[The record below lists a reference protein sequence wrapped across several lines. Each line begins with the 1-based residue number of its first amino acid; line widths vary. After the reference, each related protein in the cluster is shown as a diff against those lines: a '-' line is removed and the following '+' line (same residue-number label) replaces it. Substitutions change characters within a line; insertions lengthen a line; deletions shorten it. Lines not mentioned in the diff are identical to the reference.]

1 MVKPAKRRSLTL
13 CAGRVLVCKF
23 ILLIGFIPSLL
34 AAQPAV
40 SPTPLPGFEFNTLV
54 FMSTFKLYEPVS
66 HGTCGSSFVLV
77 KPKTPGASEGSLV
90 LVTAAHLLEG
100 IVGDQAVLVTRSH
113 TGDVWTRVPYTL
125 HVRKAGKPLWV
136 KHPTADVAAMY
147 LVLPDALKPT
157 GGISTELLATDQ
169 LLDKYDVHPGDE
181 LFALGFPFC
190 VEGDFGFPVLRSGA
204 LASFPLV
211 PSRSIHAFL
220 FDFSV
225 FEGNSGSPVYL
236 YSPNRIVHGNRSPL
250 NVQMIMGLVSA
261 QSMEPGQSATIAPTG
276 TGALFAASPA
286 AAATPISRETT
297 RSSLELA
304 VIVPSSLISDTINML
319 PPAPPSP

>member
-1 MVKPAKRRSLTL
+1 MRPPNRRSLIL
-13 CAGRVLVCKF
+13 RAGKVLVCEF
-23 ILLIGFIPSLL
+23 VLLIGLVPSLL
-34 AAQPAV
+34 ADQPAA
-40 SPTPLPGFEFNTLV
+40 SPTPLPEFEFNTTV
-54 FMSTFKLYEPVS
+54 FMSTFKLFEPVN
-66 HGTCGSSFVLV
+66 HGTCGSSFLLV
-77 KPKTPGASEGSLV
+77 KPKTPGAREGWWV

-100 IVGDQAVLVTRSH
+100 IMGDQAVLVTRSH
-113 TGDVWTRVPYTL
+113 AGDVWTRAPYTF

-147 LVLPDALKPT
+147 LSLPDALKPP
-157 GGISTELLATDQ
+157 GGISTELLATDE

-190 VEGDFGFPVLRSGA
+190 EEGDFGFPVLRSGA

-236 YSPNRIVHGNRSPL
+236 YSPNRTVHGNRSSQT
-250 NVQMIMGLVSA
+250 VQMIMGLVSA
-261 QSMEPGQSATIAPTG
+261 QSMEPSQSATVAPTG
-276 TGALFAASPA
+276 TGALFAKSPA
-286 AAATPISRETT
+286 AAATKILPGTT
-297 RSSLELA
+297 RSSLALA
-304 VIVPSSLISDTINML
+304 VIVPSTLISDTINRL
-319 PPAPPSP
+319 PQTPPAP